1 MWRIGTAL
9 TVATSLHV
17 AVLGGALHWGEAGS
31 GANPSTRAATELT
44 HPALQVRT
52 VHLGPPGPVAAAA
65 PEVQAEVQAEHQ
77 AEAQVETQV
86 EPQLAASPQAA
97 TPAPAPSP
105 TLAAALPTE
114 VEAHPTPAPESVA
127 THPVAST
134 EPAAAAT
141 PDVYHARRELSR
153 APKPL
158 GPIDI
163 TFPPGVPTPGRH
175 SAVLAIYIDEAGTV
189 RKVQPVDAPLPDAF
203 EEAARNAFLAARF
216 RAGEREGRVVKSFI
230 HIEVVFEERPESRG
244 LALSGLGQSGH

>member
-9 TVATSLHV
+9 TLATSLHAV
-17 AVLGGALHWGEAGS
+17 VLGGALQWGEAGTGS
-31 GANPSTRAATELT
+31 HPATTAA
-44 HPALQVRT
+44 ALQVRT
-52 VHLGPPGPVAAAA
+52 VQLTPPQPAAQDPAATLVAPALEA
-65 PEVQAEVQAEHQ
+65 PLEPSLEAPQEASQEASAE
-77 AEAQVETQV
+77 
-86 EPQLAASPQAA
+86 PPPQAA
-97 TPAPAPSP
+97 AEAPAPQP
-105 TLAAALPTE
+105 
-114 VEAHPTPAPESVA
+114 EAPAPTA
-127 THPVAST
+127 TTTAT
-134 EPAAAAT
+134 AATTAPLST

-163 TFPPGVPTPGRH
+163 AFPPGVPTPGRH

-216 RAGEREGRVVKSFI
+216 RAGERDSRPVKSFI

-244 LALSGLGQSGH
+244 LALSGLGQSSH

>member
-9 TVATSLHV
+9 TLATSLHAV
-17 AVLGGALHWGEAGS
+17 VLGGALQWGQASTGS
-31 GANPSTRAATELT
+31 PAAPSPSRA
-44 HPALQVRT
+44 ALQVRT
-52 VHLGPPGPVAAAA
+52 VHLSPPEVPVAHVVPAPVEGA
-65 PEVQAEVQAEHQ
+65 PEPAV
-77 AEAQVETQV
+77 EARTE
-86 EPQLAASPQAA
+86 AA
-97 TPAPAPSP
+97 TQAPLLATDPVIASDVPPAPSTSTSPAPAPEPTAATAAVSP
-105 TLAAALPTE
+105 AL
-114 VEAHPTPAPESVA
+114 
-127 THPVAST
+127 
-134 EPAAAAT
+134 AAT

-153 APKPL
+153 TPKPL

-216 RAGEREGRVVKSFI
+216 RAGEREGRLVKSFI

-244 LALSGLGQSGH
+244 LALSGLGQSSH

>member
-31 GANPSTRAATELT
+31 GANPSTRAATEPT

-65 PEVQAEVQAEHQ
+65 PEVQAENQ
-77 AEAQVETQV
+77 AEAQVATQLETQV
-86 EPQLAASPQAA
+86 ATSPQAA

-141 PDVYHARRELSR
+141 PDAYHARRELSR

-244 LALSGLGQSGH
+244 LALSGLGQSSH

>member
-17 AVLGGALHWGEAGS
+17 VVLGGALHWGEAGS

-65 PEVQAEVQAEHQ
+65 PEVQAEDQAEDQ
-77 AEAQVETQV
+77 AEAQVE
-86 EPQLAASPQAA
+86 PQLATSPQIA

-134 EPAAAAT
+134 DPAAAAT

-230 HIEVVFEERPESRG
+230 HIEVVFEERPEPRG

>member
-17 AVLGGALHWGEAGS
+17 VVLGGALQWGEAGA
-31 GANPSTRAATELT
+31 GAQAATSPT
-44 HPALQVRT
+44 QAALQVRT
-52 VHLGPPGPVAAAA
+52 VHVSPPGVPAADAVVDPVEGPVEVPIEASIQPTVAA
-65 PEVQAEVQAEHQ
+65 PT
-77 AEAQVETQV
+77 ET
-86 EPQLAASPQAA
+86 A
-97 TPAPAPSP
+97 TPAPLLATAPVTEPDAHPAPAIEPGPTAATTAVSTAPS
-105 TLAAALPTE
+105 
-114 VEAHPTPAPESVA
+114 
-127 THPVAST
+127 
-134 EPAAAAT
+134 

-244 LALSGLGQSGH
+244 LALSGLGQSSH

>member
-17 AVLGGALHWGEAGS
+17 AVLGGALQWGEAGS
-31 GANPSTRAATELT
+31 GANPSTRAATEPT

-65 PEVQAEVQAEHQ
+65 PEVQTED
-77 AEAQVETQV
+77 QVATQL

-105 TLAAALPTE
+105 SLAAALPTE

-127 THPVAST
+127 TQPVAST

-244 LALSGLGQSGH
+244 LALSGLGQSSH

>member
-9 TVATSLHV
+9 TVATSLHAV
-17 AVLGGALHWGEAGS
+17 VLGGALQWGEAGS
-31 GANPSTRAATELT
+31 GANPSTRAATEPT

-65 PEVQAEVQAEHQ
+65 PEVQTEDQ
-77 AEAQVETQV
+77 AEAQVATQL

-105 TLAAALPTE
+105 SLAAALPTE

-127 THPVAST
+127 TQPVAST

-244 LALSGLGQSGH
+244 LALSGLGQSSH

>member
-17 AVLGGALHWGEAGS
+17 AVLGGALQWGEAGS
-31 GANPSTRAATELT
+31 GANPSTRAATEPT

-52 VHLGPPGPVAAAA
+52 VHLSPPGPVAAAA
-65 PEVQAEVQAEHQ
+65 AEVQAEDR

-86 EPQLAASPQAA
+86 EAQVMPQAAASPQAA

-105 TLAAALPTE
+105 SLAAALPTE

-244 LALSGLGQSGH
+244 LALSGLGQSSH